1 MVAISEELIRDPA
14 FIITIV
20 ILLVYA
26 WGLKGL
32 AENILKRIT
41 VSERYLVLSK
51 KETFLITLAF
61 AFSSIYVGL
70 VLIGVYEAISS
81 LVRPTGMIR
90 YISLGFFGLGAIL
103 IVAGAKWGKEIQEL
117 F

>member
-1 MVAISEELIRDPA
+1 MVDASVLVRDHS
-14 FIITIV
+14 FVITIF

-61 AFSSIYVGL
+61 AFTSIYVGL
-70 VLIGVYEAISS
+70 VLIGIYEAISG
-81 LVRPTGMIR
+81 LVKPTGGLK
-90 YISLGFFGLGAIL
+90 YISLIFFGLGAVL
-103 IVAGAKWGKEIQEL
+103 IVAGAHWGKQIESL
-117 F
+117 L